1 MKKAKG
7 KREPRL
13 PVMTS
18 LPATFAEAEAA
29 TIIDAIDHWYVKM
42 EEKLKPWAS
51 DAGRLHMQND
61 LIQQLQTQSSL
72 TIAQVIYMAD
82 AGHVPAI
89 NALRVHIGTHLD
101 QGGKWEDLPGQLQ
114 GWCINKTSV
123 GGGGATAGGWSKM
136 SDEPLACE
144 REPIERVRARLEA
157 PSYGERCSPLRC
169 SIQADRQALP
179 SGSHAE
185 RPVQGSRRQE
195 YWAADAGGP
204 RAQQASKLETRGTIA
219 PR

>member
-13 PVMTS
+13 PVITS

-61 LIQQLQTQSSL
+61 LIHQLQTQSSL

-89 NALRVHIGTHLD
+89 NALRVH
-101 QGGKWEDLPGQLQ
+101 
-114 GWCINKTSV
+114 TSV
-123 GGGGATAGGWSKM
+123 PILTRVGNGRTCPANFKGGASTRQYCNRSSAAIGMAG
-136 SDEPLACE
+136 
-144 REPIERVRARLEA
+144 
-157 PSYGERCSPLRC
+157 
-169 SIQADRQALP
+169 
-179 SGSHAE
+179 
-185 RPVQGSRRQE
+185 
-195 YWAADAGGP
+195 
-204 RAQQASKLETRGTIA
+204 T
-219 PR
+219 